1 MNLYSIFWTLLR
13 AKISSFL
20 SRREMSLKSIDNK
33 SSVMPRCNMFNLGWM
48 SKVSPKEFSSRCSR
62 INRLEV
68 IKCNKCCKDR
78 LESCKPSMESN
89 KCLNR
94 FLLRFK
100 FCSNNHRTTRR
111 WCINSNPKCTLFNK
125 MLGRLIRLKAV
136 EIHPQVLTPVQVS
149 EFLVPNIFVQM
160 RMTMLRI
167 MLRPKKVWWSLAK
180 GEFKVARVWT
190 IRQLISRK
198 CGKITCITND
208 LTSLMIFQVCLYFT
222 PSLFIRHNLRFNKTF
237 VNLIFS
243 FNYFTYDY
251 TFSRL

>member
-1 MNLYSIFWTLLR
+1 MSSSSRSRSSNRISRTSKCKTILIRWTMNLYSIFWTLLR

-136 EIHPQVLTPVQVS
+136 EIHPQVLTPVQ
-149 EFLVPNIFVQM
+149 M

-167 MLRPKKVWWSLAK
+167 MLKPKKVLWSLVK
-180 GEFKVARVWT
+180 GEFKVAWE
-190 IRQLISRK
+190 
-198 CGKITCITND
+198 
-208 LTSLMIFQVCLYFT
+208 
-222 PSLFIRHNLRFNKTF
+222 
-237 VNLIFS
+237 
-243 FNYFTYDY
+243 
-251 TFSRL
+251 